1 MRRGAGR
8 VAAALGDWCDVY
20 RADGAVE
27 PLASRNRFLRMQAVF
42 APPGEGARPPGYG
55 GATWW
60 GSFDAA
66 YTRVG
71 DYIVRP
77 PGPRGDEGGTWFI
90 ASQEEM
96 LPVLCVRA
104 TRVVDVVRPGGAA
117 SPGANDYGG
126 VAQAGAVPVLGQWPV
141 SLLAAGGGNATGID
155 LPGGISAG
163 SWHMLM
169 PAVPGVVLRNGDLVR
184 DDLGRGGVVAA
195 AELSPLGWRVLVR
208 QVSEGAHG

>member
-8 VAAALGDWCDVY
+8 VAAAIGDWCDVY
-20 RADGAVE
+20 RADGAADPVA
-27 PLASRNRFLRMQAVF
+27 PRNRLLRMPAVF
-42 APPGEGARPPGYG
+42 APPGEGMRPPGYG

-77 PGPRGDEGGTWFI
+77 PGPRGDAGGTWFI

-96 LPVLCVRA
+96 LPVLCVRT
-104 TRVVDVVRPGGAA
+104 TRVVDVTRPGGAA
-117 SPGANDYGG
+117 ALGANMYGG
-126 VAQAGAVPVLGQWPV
+126 VAPAGAAPVLRQWPA
-141 SLLAAGGGNATGID
+141 SLLAAGGSAGGID

-163 SWHMLM
+163 SWQMLM
-169 PAVPGVVLRNGDLVR
+169 PAVAGVVLRNGDLVR

-208 QVSEGAHG
+208 QTGEGAHG